1 MLDDNGLK
9 WRSKGK
15 PPRRSAGEPARK
27 EEPKL
32 FLV

>member
-1 MLDDNGLK
+1 MPDGNGLK
-9 WRSKGK
+9 WRNKGRPLK
-15 PPRRSAGEPARK
+15 RSAGEPAQK